1 MAAERRLRAAMML
14 ACDLARGALVALI
27 AVLYWAGAVS
37 FPLLL
42 GLGFAV
48 GVFFPADSSSQR
60 LVPARR

>member
-1 MAAERRLRAAMML
+1 MML

-37 FPLLL
+37 FALLL
-42 GLGFAV
+42 GLGFSV
-48 GVFFPADSSSQR
+48 GAFFPADSSSQR